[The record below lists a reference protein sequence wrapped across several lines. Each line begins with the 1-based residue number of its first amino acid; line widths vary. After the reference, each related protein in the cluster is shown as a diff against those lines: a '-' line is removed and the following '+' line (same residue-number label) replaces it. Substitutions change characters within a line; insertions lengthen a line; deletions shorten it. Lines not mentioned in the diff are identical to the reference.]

1 MKASSI
7 SKSCHMILSK
17 ILSPVLELICH
28 LILVFGY
35 SGHCIIQLL
44 SLRGIINV
52 TFFSAPIL
60 YFSLDKPGKKPAL
73 MAMALTALS
82 DFEKSCCF
90 NEQDVDRNKCTL

>member
-7 SKSCHMILSK
+7 SKSFHIILSK

-44 SLRGIINV
+44 SLRGIVNV
-52 TFFSAPIL
+52 TVFFFPNSVFLIRQIR
-60 YFSLDKPGKKPAL
+60 KK
-73 MAMALTALS
+73 
-82 DFEKSCCF
+82 K
-90 NEQDVDRNKCTL
+90 QV